1 MIKKAT
7 VAGRFYP
14 KESLKLKDN
23 VISYL
28 RKTGPLKNKV
38 YGLLVPHAGYVY
50 SGAIAGEGFS
60 HIKEMDF
67 DTVVFFGA
75 AHTMH
80 IDGVALMKEGFF
92 ETPLGQVE
100 IDSKITKELLKKSK
114 VFENIP
120 EAHQSEHSIEV
131 QLPFL
136 QVLSKKKLKIVPIVL
151 NTKNIKTLYEAGKA
165 VADVIKDKKTL
176 ICISSDLSHYPTGD
190 TATKTDLTIMKAL
203 SMAVKSGDLSYFDLA
218 NKLVLSKARYEMDT
232 SACGESAIIAGAVAC
247 MELGADDFKLLR
259 YMHSGKISGDES
271 NVVGYGTG
279 VFIENKDKPDEIWQL
294 TEDDKEH
301 LLHYARQSIAY
312 YHKNKK
318 EMVMPLSDVPQFNV
332 PAAVFV
338 TLTEKGQLRGCIGT
352 MEPRTTLLD
361 AIINFATSAAFEDH
375 RFSPLTEEELKDIK
389 IETSILS
396 PMFKVESYKDVQK
409 DKHGVLIKKGRSSG
423 TYLPQVWEHF
433 KSRDE
438 FLSSLCGE
446 KAGLPALVW
455 KEKSTDIY
463 VYTVDSFK
471 EK

>member
-14 KESLKLKDN
+14 KESVKLKDN
-23 VISYL
+23 VVSYL
-28 RKTGPLKNKV
+28 REIEPLKNKV
-38 YGLLVPHAGYVY
+38 YGILVPHAGYVY

-60 HIKEMDF
+60 HIKEIYF
-67 DTVVFFGA
+67 DTIVFFAA
-75 AHTMH
+75 AHTMDV
-80 IDGVALMKEGFF
+80 DGAALMKEGFF

-114 VFENIP
+114 VFEDIP

-136 QVLSKKKLKIVPIVL
+136 QVLSKKKFKIVPIVL
-151 NTKNIKTLYEAGKA
+151 NTKNLKTLYEAGKA
-165 VADVIKDKKTL
+165 VANVIKDKKTL

-190 TATKTDLTIMKAL
+190 TATKTDLAIMKAL
-203 SMAVKSGDLSYFDLA
+203 HMAVKSGDLSYFDLA

-232 SACGESAIIAGAVAC
+232 AACGESAIIAGAVAC
-247 MELGADDFKLLR
+247 MELGANDFKLLR
-259 YMHSGKISGDES
+259 YMHSGKISGDDS
-271 NVVGYGTG
+271 NVVGYAAGA
-279 VFIENKDKPDEIWQL
+279 FIENKDKTNDAWQL
-294 TEDDKEH
+294 SKDDKEH
-301 LLHYARQSIAY
+301 LLNYARQSIAY
-312 YHKNKK
+312 YLKNKK
-318 EMVMPLSDVPQFNV
+318 EMIMSLSDVPQFNV

-338 TLTEKGQLRGCIGT
+338 TLTENGNLRGCIGT

-361 AIINFATSAAFEDH
+361 AIINFATAAAFEDH

-389 IETSILS
+389 IEISILS
-396 PMFKVESYKDVQK
+396 PMVKVESYKDVQK
-409 DKHGVLIKKGRSSG
+409 GKHGVLIKKGHSSG

-433 KSRDE
+433 KTRDE

-446 KAGLPALVW
+446 KAVLPALAW

-463 VYTVDSFK
+463 NCQRFVKF
-471 EK
+471 

>member
-14 KESLKLKDN
+14 KESVKLKDN
-23 VISYL
+23 VVSYL
-28 RKTGPLKNKV
+28 REIEPLKNKI

-50 SGAIAGEGFS
+50 SGAIAGESFS
-60 HIKEMDF
+60 HIKEIDF
-67 DTVVFFGA
+67 DTIVFFAA

-80 IDGVALMKEGFF
+80 VDGAALMKEGFF

-100 IDSKITKELLKKSK
+100 IDSNITQALLKKSK
-114 VFENIP
+114 VFEDIP
-120 EAHQSEHSIEV
+120 QAHQSEHSIEV

-136 QVLSKKKLKIVPIVL
+136 QVLSKKKFKIVPLVL
-151 NTKNIKTLYEAGKA
+151 NTKNLKTLYEAGKA
-165 VADVIKDKKTL
+165 VANVIKDKKTL

-190 TATKTDLTIMKAL
+190 TATKTDLAIMKAL
-203 SMAVKSGDLSYFDLA
+203 HMAVKSGDLSYFDLA

-232 SACGESAIIAGAVAC
+232 AACGESAIIAGAVAC
-247 MELGADDFKLLR
+247 IELGANDFKLLR
-259 YMHSGKISGDES
+259 YMHSGKISGDDS
-271 NVVGYGTG
+271 NVVGYAAGA
-279 VFIENKDKPDEIWQL
+279 FIENKDKSNDAWQL
-294 TEDDKEH
+294 SKDDKEH

-312 YHKNKK
+312 YLKNKK
-318 EMVMPLSDVPQFNV
+318 EMIMPLSDVPQFNV

-338 TLTEKGQLRGCIGT
+338 TLTENGNLRGCIGT
-352 MEPRTTLLD
+352 MDSRTTLLD
-361 AIINFATSAAFEDH
+361 AIINFATAAAFEDH

-389 IETSILS
+389 IEISILS
-396 PMFKVESYKDVQK
+396 PMVKVESYRDVQK
-409 DKHGVLIKKGRSSG
+409 GKHGVLIKKGHSSG

-446 KAGLPALVW
+446 KAGLPALAW

-463 VYTVDSFK
+463 VYTVDSF
-471 EK
+471 EE